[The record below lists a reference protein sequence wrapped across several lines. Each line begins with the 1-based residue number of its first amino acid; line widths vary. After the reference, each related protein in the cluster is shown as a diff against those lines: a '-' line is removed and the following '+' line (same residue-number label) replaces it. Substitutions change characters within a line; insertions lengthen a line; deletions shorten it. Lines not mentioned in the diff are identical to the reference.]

1 VITKDDAV
9 RILDDFLNRGRFGPY
24 AGDEERVIDDELT
37 LERDYG
43 WLFVYNRAA
52 YVRTKDPQ
60 QSLVGNGPV
69 LVRREDGAVI
79 RFSSA
84 LDNEEAL
91 AAYEAD
97 PARFRIAEPG
107 S

>member
-1 VITKDDAV
+1 MITKQDAV
-9 RILDDFLNRGRFGPY
+9 RILDDYLNRGRYGPY
-24 AGDEERVIDDELT
+24 TGDEERVVDDALT
-37 LERDYG
+37 LERGYG
-43 WLFVYNRAA
+43 WLFTYNRAEYFRA
-52 YVRTKDPQ
+52 HDPH

-84 LDNEEAL
+84 YDGEEAL

-97 PARFRIAEPG
+97 PGKFPPAEG
-107 S
+107 RQ